1 MVGEWLWPLRSQVLC
16 EVAQRKTGLKDFG
29 NPAIDPALCTLTKS
43 LETEADLH
51 PLGRF
56 LMRNH
61 LVQLLANRLRLTAKW
76 TAEREALE
84 NSPIQ
89 RPLFVVGMPRTG
101 STFLH
106 ELLAEDPENRAPRV
120 WEVMFPV
127 PGNAGGKLEQAR
139 RVKKTDA
146 CLWWFRRLVPEA
158 DSVYPVRARTPHECV
173 AIQSHTFLSEE
184 FVATCNVPAYQKFL
198 HSTDLTPAYQ
208 WEKQFLQHLQ
218 SVEPARRWVLKSPDH
233 VFGLEALFK
242 VFPDAVIIQTHRNP
256 FEVLRSTTQLIQ
268 VLHDLYAWGQENDGA
283 VLREAR
289 ALANATERF
298 IQFRDRH
305 PQLADRFIDVKYTD
319 LTSDPLS
326 AVRRIYQQLGCPL
339 TPEAATRMQSLAAN
353 RSRYQGG
360 RPILSPDELRLGAA
374 VEAGRFKSYCSRFGV
389 SHEGGV

>member
-1 MVGEWLWPLRSQVLC
+1 MGSKWTRRGRRSLSMVGGWLWPLRSQVVC

-29 NPAIDPALCTLTKS
+29 SPPNDPALCTLTKS

-106 ELLAEDPENRAPRV
+106 ELLAEDPEN
-120 WEVMFPV
+120 
-127 PGNAGGKLEQAR
+127 GGGKLEQAR

-173 AIQSHTFLSEE
+173 AIQS
-184 FVATCNVPAYQKFL
+184 
-198 HSTDLTPAYQ
+198 
-208 WEKQFLQHLQ
+208 
-218 SVEPARRWVLKSPDH
+218 
-233 VFGLEALFK
+233 
-242 VFPDAVIIQTHRNP
+242 
-256 FEVLRSTTQLIQ
+256 
-268 VLHDLYAWGQENDGA
+268 
-283 VLREAR
+283 
-289 ALANATERF
+289 
-298 IQFRDRH
+298 
-305 PQLADRFIDVKYTD
+305 
-319 LTSDPLS
+319 
-326 AVRRIYQQLGCPL
+326 
-339 TPEAATRMQSLAAN
+339 
-353 RSRYQGG
+353 
-360 RPILSPDELRLGAA
+360 
-374 VEAGRFKSYCSRFGV
+374 
-389 SHEGGV
+389 